1 MDEKEKKM
9 EESFTYIQTYEL
21 FVQRSGFKQSH
32 LIKLLK
38 YAKLLQE
45 DFSQAINGDIKSVEF
60 LKSKLERNAKILL
73 RVQELA
79 TN

>member
-21 FVQRSGFKQSH
+21 FVLRSGFKQSH

-45 DFSQAINGDIKSVEF
+45 DFS
-60 LKSKLERNAKILL
+60 
-73 RVQELA
+73 
-79 TN
+79 